1 MEVSGAELT
10 PGSWVS
16 IFQGPQWCRWCGVE
30 ELSLAVDSQEA
41 ISPPAPVSCP
51 LLPAAGGLSPSVCLS
66 VLAVVPSNPLC
77 LPTAGHRD
85 GGEGLQ

>member
-10 PGSWVS
+10 PGSQVS
-16 IFQGPQWCRWCGVE
+16 IFQGPQWCRWHGVG
-30 ELSLAVDSQEA
+30 ELGLAVDSQEA
-41 ISPPAPVSCP
+41 ISPPSVSCP

-66 VLAVVPSNPLC
+66 VLAVVPGNTLC

-85 GGEGLQ
+85 GREGLQ